1 MVVATAPT
9 TLWSAA
15 VYNRMVIEYDD
26 AVAAMGQTLHLARGY
41 GQVTSV

>member
-1 MVVATAPT
+1 VVATEPT

-26 AVAAMGQTLHLARGY
+26 AVAAMRRTLSPVRGY